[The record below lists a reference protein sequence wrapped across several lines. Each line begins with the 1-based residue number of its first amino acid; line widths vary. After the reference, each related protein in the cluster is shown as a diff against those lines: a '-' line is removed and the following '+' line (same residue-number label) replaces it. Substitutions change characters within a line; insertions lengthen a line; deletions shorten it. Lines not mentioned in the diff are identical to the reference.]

1 MADPLIPVAPL
12 RLRHG
17 QGESL
22 SGQDFSDQAAQDDQ
36 LRWWH
41 DRALHRAYGVA
52 QGLEVDLASEPGTA
66 VVSPGLAY
74 DQQGRELILRTER
87 RLAVP
92 PGPGPYRLVI
102 GYRAVGGPDGA
113 VVLGWVA
120 ASRPVARAGVPL
132 ASSDGTTFTWPRAR
146 PIAAP
151 RIGRGVVNAA
161 ITSVWDPWTETF
173 ADARH
178 QIGIQR
184 WIDTSAA
191 GFTAIPCYFVQYTGP
206 LWFTSPYIRSVLDL
220 PIQPLHHVTDAT
232 KDGFLFR
239 MLMPVAFITFNAR
252 RRRAAGIPA
261 PAGPVQTADTFLIWT
276 GIQMDSAQSAPPTRT
291 GDPT

>member
-1 MADPLIPVAPL
+1 
-12 RLRHG
+12 
-17 QGESL
+17 
-22 SGQDFSDQAAQDDQ
+22 
-36 LRWWH
+36 
-41 DRALHRAYGVA
+41 VA

-92 PGPGPYRLVI
+92 PGPHLYRLVI
-102 GYRAVGGPDGA
+102 GYRAVGGPGGA
-113 VVLGWVA
+113 VVLGWVLPG
-120 ASRPVARAGVPL
+120 RPVAQAGVPL
-132 ASSDGTTFTWPRAR
+132 ASSDGTAFTRPRAR

-161 ITSVWDPWTETF
+161 ITSAWDPWTETF
-173 ADARH
+173 ADGRR

-191 GFTAIPCYFVQYTGP
+191 GFTATPCYFIQYTGP
-206 LWFTSPYIRSVLDL
+206 LWLTSPFIRRALDL
-220 PIQPLHHVTDAT
+220 PIQPLHHITDAT

-239 MLMPVAFITFNAR
+239 MLMPLTFVTFNAR
-252 RRRAAGIPA
+252 RSRAAGIPA
-261 PAGPVQTADTFLIWT
+261 SAGPVQTTDTFLIWT
-276 GIQMDSAQSAPPTRT
+276 GIQMDPAPSALRPGT